1 MAVGHANRIPSG
13 SDRMIVLG
21 VLAFAVVILTIPIGR
36 APIWEPNNARW
47 VLLARDMVERGHWL
61 VPEIRGTPNEGLY
74 KPQLFSWAIAL
85 ASLPTGHVTE
95 LTAVLPSLVS
105 AIIGVAGVFAI
116 GRQLWSVQA
125 GALAALILTTTPN
138 YFVFAQQSLA
148 DVMMTASMV
157 WAFHFLLR
165 ARDGSS
171 FGSLVGFYACIGMAM
186 LCKGP
191 PGLSALGAA
200 AVATGVEG
208 GRSALRR
215 LRPGVGALI
224 LAASALPW
232 VVPYVVGPRA
242 AFVHEVLLGE
252 YARWFLGPNSITFR
266 LVHMPLV
273 LVYFLPWTLFILP
286 AVVWWRRNGADEGR
300 RWVLWWTL
308 TLWILVGLSG
318 AYRARYF
325 LPVYPG
331 LAVLAG
337 EFFAR
342 AARSA
347 VRRELR
353 LGAVAFAVLMC
364 AALIAMVSPPRLSGE
379 GPVYMPDTIPERVV
393 IAVLATI
400 GMFGVLQASRRDTL
414 IGVGVLVAMVM
425 GAILSVEGFTSPTR
439 RARYYDIPALG
450 TAAMAHTAPG
460 RAAFGYPDL
469 SLEYDVYV
477 RRRIVEIDSGELRRI
492 LAEPAR
498 DVVILTRKRWAEAQA
513 HTVSAGWQVLESGTV
528 GGKDVVVIGGS
539 PGDGGS
545 TSRQ

>member
-1 MAVGHANRIPSG
+1 MAVGRANRISSG
-13 SDRMIVLG
+13 SDRMIVLS
-21 VLAFAVVILTIPIGR
+21 VLAFAVVVLTIPIGR

-61 VPEIRGTPNEGLY
+61 VPEIRGAPNEGLY

-95 LTAVLPSLVS
+95 LTAVFPSLVS

-116 GRQLWSVQA
+116 GCQLWNVRA

-148 DVMMTASMV
+148 DMMMTASMV
-157 WAFHFLLR
+157 WALHFLLR

-171 FGSLVGFYACIGMAM
+171 FGPLVGFYACIGTAM

-208 GRSALRR
+208 GPSALRR
-215 LRPGVGALI
+215 LRPGLGALV
-224 LAASALPW
+224 LTAFALPW
-232 VVPYVVGPRA
+232 VVPYVAGPRA
-242 AFVHEVLLGE
+242 AFVHDVLLGE
-252 YARWFLGPNSITFR
+252 YARWFLGPNGITFR

-273 LVYFLPWTLFILP
+273 LVYFLPWTLFLLP
-286 AVVWWRRNGADEGR
+286 AVARWRNGPDEGR

-331 LAVLAG
+331 LAILAG
-337 EFFAR
+337 EFFAG
-342 AARSA
+342 AAQPA

-353 LGAVAFAVLMC
+353 LGAAAFVVLMC
-364 AALIAMVSPPRLSGE
+364 AVLIGMVSPPRLSGE
-379 GPVYMPDTIPERVV
+379 GPVYIPDTIPERVV
-393 IAVLATI
+393 LAVLAAI
-400 GMFGVLQASRRDTL
+400 GIVGVLKASRRDTL
-414 IGVGVLVAMVM
+414 IGIGVFIAMVM
-425 GAILSVEGFTSPTR
+425 GAILTVEGFTSTSR

-450 TAAMAHTAPG
+450 AAAMGHTAPG
-460 RAAFGYPDL
+460 RTTFGYPDL

-477 RRRIVEIDSGELRRI
+477 RGRVVEIDSGELRRLI
-492 LAEPAR
+492 AEPAR
-498 DVVILTRKRWAEAQA
+498 DVVILTRRRWAEVQA
-513 HTVSAGWQVLESGTV
+513 GTVSAGWQVLENRTI
-528 GGKDVVVIGGS
+528 GGKDVVVVGGA
-539 PGDGGS
+539 PVGDGRS
-545 TSRQ
+545 TSQR

>member
-1 MAVGHANRIPSG
+1 
-13 SDRMIVLG
+13 MIVLG

-61 VPEIRGTPNEGLY
+61 VPEIRGAPNEGLY
-74 KPQLFSWAIAL
+74 KPQLFAWAIAV

-125 GALAALILTTTPN
+125 GALAALILTTTSN

-157 WAFHFLLR
+157 WALYFLLR

-171 FGSLVGFYACIGMAM
+171 FGSLLGFHACIGTAM

-191 PGLSALGAA
+191 PGLSALAAA

-215 LRPGVGALI
+215 LRPGVGALV
-224 LAASALPW
+224 LAVFALPW
-232 VVPYVVGPRA
+232 VVPYLAAPRA
-242 AFVHEVLLGE
+242 AFVREVLLGE
-252 YARWFLGPNSITFR
+252 YARWFLRPTGITFR
-266 LVHMPLV
+266 LAHMPLV
-273 LVYFLPWTLFILP
+273 FVYFLPWTLFLLP
-286 AVVWWRRNGADEGR
+286 AAIWWRRDGPNEGR

-318 AYRARYF
+318 AYRGRYF

-331 LAVLAG
+331 LAVFVG

-342 AARSA
+342 AAGPA
-347 VRRELR
+347 VRRALR
-353 LGAVAFAVLMC
+353 LGVIAFAVLMG
-364 AALIAMVSPPRLSGE
+364 ATLIAMAWLPRLSGE
-379 GPVYMPDTIPERVV
+379 GPVYMPDTIPERLM
-393 IAVLATI
+393 ISVLATI
-400 GMFGVLQASRRDTL
+400 AMVGVPVVSRRNTS
-414 IGVGVLVAMVM
+414 IGGAGVFIAIVM
-425 GAILSVEGFTSPTR
+425 GAILVVEGFTSPMR
-439 RARYYDIPALG
+439 RARLYDVPALG
-450 TAAMAHTAPG
+450 AAAAAHTVPG
-460 RAAFGYPDL
+460 STTFAYPDL
-469 SLEYDVYV
+469 SLEYDVYIH
-477 RRRIVEIDSGELRRI
+477 RRIVEIDSSELRSL
-492 LAEPAR
+492 LAKPAR
-498 DVVILTRKRWAEAQA
+498 DVVILTRGRWAEAQA
-513 HTVSAGWQVLESGTV
+513 HTVSAGWQVLESRTV
-528 GGKDVVVIGGS
+528 GGKDVVVIGG
-539 PGDGGS
+539 PLGGDGRS
-545 TSRQ
+545 TPRR

>member
-1 MAVGHANRIPSG
+1 
-13 SDRMIVLG
+13 MIVLG
-21 VLAFAVVILTIPIGR
+21 VLAFAVVVLTIPVGR

-47 VLLARDMVERGHWL
+47 ALLARDMVERGHWL
-61 VPEIRGTPNEGLY
+61 VPEIRGAPNEGLY

-138 YFVFAQQSLA
+138 YFVFAQQPLA

-157 WAFHFLLR
+157 WALHFLLR

-171 FGSLVGFYACIGMAM
+171 FGSLLGFYACIGTAM

-200 AVATGVEG
+200 VVAAGVEG
-208 GRSALRR
+208 GRSSLRK
-215 LRPGVGALI
+215 LRPTVGALV
-224 LAASALPW
+224 LAVFALPW
-232 VVPYVVGPRA
+232 VVPYLVGPRA
-242 AFVHEVLLGE
+242 TFVHDVLLGE
-252 YARWFLGPNSITFR
+252 YARWFLGPNGIPFR
-266 LVHMPLV
+266 LAHMPLV
-273 LVYFLPWTLFILP
+273 LVYFLPWTLFLLP
-286 AVVWWRRNGADEGR
+286 AVVWWRRNGPDEGR

-342 AARSA
+342 AARPA

-353 LGAVAFAVLMC
+353 LGAVAFAVLSSV
-364 AALIAMVSPPRLSGE
+364 ALIAMVSPPRLSGE
-379 GPVYMPDTIPERVV
+379 GPVYMPDTVPERVV
-393 IAVLATI
+393 IAVIAMI
-400 GMFGVLQASRRDTL
+400 GMVGALQALRRDTL
-414 IGVGVLVAMVM
+414 VGAGVFIAMVM
-425 GAILSVEGFTSPTR
+425 GAVLMVEGFTSPTR
-439 RARYYDIPALG
+439 RAHYYDIPALG
-450 TAAMAHTAPG
+450 ATATAHTEPG
-460 RAAFGYPDL
+460 GTAFGYPDL
-469 SLEYDVYV
+469 PLEYDVYV
-477 RRRIVEIDSGELRRI
+477 HRRIVEIGPDELRRL
-492 LAEPAR
+492 LAEPAT
-498 DVVILTRKRWAEAQA
+498 DVVILTRRRWADEQA
-513 HTVSAGWQVLESGTV
+513 RTVPAGWQVLESRIV
-528 GGKDVVVIGGS
+528 GGKEMVVIGGANG
-539 PGDGGS
+539 GDGRS
-545 TSRQ
+545 LSRR